1 MPTVVITPATTG
13 TPAPT
18 AAPTSTPAPT
28 GTLAADFSDLSNQLS
43 TLQSVVN
50 STPMMVEIDG
60 TPVDPADQFEE
71 LGENAGSFFGYVRGF
86 SEVSLGGLTQFI
98 NFAIFSLVVII
109 SMKSLGWLLPVAGAV
124 FSLILRIVEVVKGL
138 ISI

>member
-1 MPTVVITPATTG
+1 
-13 TPAPT
+13 
-18 AAPTSTPAPT
+18 
-28 GTLAADFSDLSNQLS
+28 
-43 TLQSVVN
+43 
-50 STPMMVEIDG
+50 MMVEIDG